1 MSKKILVITICIG
14 IIMVMC
20 GCQPKDRKKGNAVY
34 STQTENNSGSEA
46 VEPFDVNKTV
56 YEDNLVVLNCKEI
69 TDRYILF
76 EVVNKTDY
84 EIEWLNLQISLDGVQ
99 LPLYSYD
106 SSDQNITAQETREIE
121 MDGDIGQAEHNR
133 ISLSGN
139 IFIDGTSKGEIDV
152 CDLDLGGKENVPEIE
167 AQKQIYDDELVTIYY
182 NDLAIDNIEFCVDN
196 KMDYAIT
203 VGFWATDSLNINGQ
217 QYSSSVVTINAHSKG
232 IYSGYLNSI
241 DGSDVQIMQVDSFQG
256 VFGIK
261 DQKNNDIEDIN
272 LNFSE
277 N

>member
-1 MSKKILVITICIG
+1 M
-14 IIMVMC
+14 
-20 GCQPKDRKKGNAVY
+20 
-34 STQTENNSGSEA
+34 
-46 VEPFDVNKTV
+46 
-56 YEDNLVVLNCKEI
+56 
-69 TDRYILF
+69 
-76 EVVNKTDY
+76 
-84 EIEWLNLQISLDGVQ
+84 
-99 LPLYSYD
+99 
-106 SSDQNITAQETREIE
+106 
-121 MDGDIGQAEHNR
+121 
-133 ISLSGN
+133 
-139 IFIDGTSKGEIDV
+139 
-152 CDLDLGGKENVPEIE
+152 DLGGKENVPEIE